1 MYTLAWTRQD
11 GRPLPPSIVDDG
23 MGTLTVRSAQP
34 DDAGTYV
41 CTGSDYDYHNDTDF
55 AILIVTGQLLTL
67 QSASAT

>member
-1 MYTLAWTRQD
+1 
-11 GRPLPPSIVDDG
+11 
-23 MGTLTVRSAQP
+23 MGTLTIRSAQP

-41 CTGSDYDYHNDTDF
+41 CTGSDYDYHNDTDI